1 MQDFEKL
8 GLFYLGRA
16 WDAAARHA
24 VDELVLYPSK
34 DLTTHAVCIGM
45 TGSGK
50 TGLCLSLV
58 EEAAIDQIPVIA
70 IDPKGDLSNLLLTFP
85 SLDGSAF
92 APWVEPG
99 VDPAAEAARWK
110 AGLAAWGEDGA
121 RIQRLRDAADFA
133 VYTPGSTAG
142 LPLSIVRTFAA
153 PEPEIAREPDLLA
166 ERVQSSVQGL
176 LGLAGID
183 ADPMRSREHILLSTI
198 VAHAWAAGRDLDL
211 PSLIQAIQAPPVE
224 RVGVMDLESF
234 FPAKERF
241 ALAMQLNN
249 LLASPGFAAWLAGEP
264 LDIGALLHTKSGKP
278 RVSILSI
285 AHLSDGERMFFVSLL
300 LERLLGWMRTQSGT
314 SSLRAIFYMDEVFG
328 YFPPVANPPSKKPL
342 LTLLKQ
348 ARAFG
353 LGCVLATQNPVD
365 LDYKG
370 LANAGTWFI
379 GRLQT
384 ERDKARVMDG
394 LEGAAAEAGAGF
406 DRAKMD
412 ATLAGLSPR
421 VFLLHSVHADAP
433 TVFQTRWTLSYL
445 RGPLSREQL
454 RALIPR
460 APQSASKPASNPAA
474 STPAD
479 TGSAASDP
487 TATSGAQPVLPPDV
501 PQQFVPVV
509 GAKPDARLIYAPF
522 VLAAASVR
530 FADAKA
536 GIDEARDG
544 LLLAPVSDGAAPVAW
559 ERATEL
565 ELPLERL
572 SQKPRE
578 GARYLPPP
586 AAATRGKSYAV
597 WGKALASWMQENN
610 VMELW
615 RSPTSGQ
622 VSKPGESEG
631 DFRVRLREAGR
642 EARDA
647 RADKLRAR
655 WTPKIDALEERLRR
669 ARQAAARE
677 SQEANQA
684 KLDTALSVGATILGS
699 LLGKRSATQSILAG
713 ATRSARGVG
722 RAAKQSGDVDR
733 ARETVAALEAKLTEL
748 EADLQSELSAL
759 DGAAESEKLEPFV
772 LKPKKAEVKVSLC
785 VLGWAPFWVTADGE
799 RTPAWR

>member
-16 WDAAARHA
+16 WDAGEHRT

-85 SLDGSAF
+85 SLDAGAF

-99 VDPAAEAARWK
+99 VDAAAEAARWQ
-110 AGLAAWGEDGA
+110 AGLAEWGEDGA
-121 RIQRLRDAADFA
+121 RIQWLRDAADFA

-142 LPLSIVRTFAA
+142 LPLSIVRTFAV
-153 PEPEIAREPDLLA
+153 PEPAIAGDADLLA

-183 ADPMRSREHILLSTI
+183 ADPLRSREHILLSTI
-198 VAHAWAAGRDLDL
+198 VSQAWAAGRDLDL

-249 LLASPGFAAWLAGEP
+249 LLASPGFSAWLAGEP
-264 LDIGALLHTKSGKP
+264 LDVGALLHSKSGKP

-285 AHLSDGERMFFVSLL
+285 AHLSDGERMFFVTLL

-406 DRAKMD
+406 DRAGLD
-412 ATLAGLSPR
+412 ATLSALRPR
-421 VFLLHSVHADAP
+421 VFLLHSVHADAA

-460 APQSASKPASNPAA
+460 APATAGKLPEKPAATVASDPPSDPAA
-474 STPAD
+474 SA
-479 TGSAASDP
+479 
-487 TATSGAQPVLPPDV
+487 GAQPILPPEV

-509 GAKPDARLIYAPF
+509 GARADASLVYAPF

-544 LLLAPVSDGAAPVAW
+544 LILAPITDEAVPVAW
-559 ERATEL
+559 ERASEL
-565 ELPLERL
+565 ELPLSRL
-572 SQKPRE
+572 SARPSD
-578 GARYLPPP
+578 GARFVPPP
-586 AAATRGKSYAV
+586 APATRAKNYAA
-597 WGKALASWMQENN
+597 WGKAFASWMQEHQ

-615 RSPTSGQ
+615 RSPTSGE
-622 VSKPGESEG
+622 VSKPGETEG
-631 DFRVRLREAGR
+631 AFRVRLRESGR

-647 RADKLRAR
+647 RADKLRAK

-669 ARQAAARE
+669 ARQTAERE
-677 SQEANQA
+677 AQEATQA

-699 LLGKRSATQSILAG
+699 LLGNRRASKSILAG
-713 ATRSARGVG
+713 ATRSARGMG
-722 RAAKQSGDVDR
+722 RAAKQSGDIDR
-733 ARETVAALEAKLTEL
+733 AKETVAALEQKLSELETDLQTEL
-748 EADLQSELSAL
+748 DAL
-759 DGAAESEKLEPFV
+759 DGAAANEKLEPLV
-772 LKPKKAEVKVSLC
+772 LKPKKTQVQVSLC
-785 VLGWAPFWVTADGE
+785 VLGWAPFWVTSDGE